1 MEKEKSVLK
10 CGAEYGLFF
19 GIYLSVTF
27 FSFIYSAT
35 SSLLSLVGL
44 ALFIGTPIVLGNLM
58 YRFHTSHPNTSSFSS
73 VWTSGSTT
81 FIFGAMIWA
90 AVSYT
95 WLEFIEP
102 GFIVT
107 QAKEALVLYENNAE
121 LKNLEFT
128 KALRL
133 AIENNSLPTPIEF
146 SVQMLWTS
154 ISIGMFTSLLITP
167 IIRLFKIKNKQQQ
180 Q

>member
-1 MEKEKSVLK
+1 
-10 CGAEYGLFF
+10 
-19 GIYLSVTF
+19 
-27 FSFIYSAT
+27 
-35 SSLLSLVGL
+35 
-44 ALFIGTPIVLGNLM
+44 
-58 YRFHTSHPNTSSFSS
+58 
-73 VWTSGSTT
+73 
-81 FIFGAMIWA
+81 MIWA